1 MAKTIGTY
9 KPNNSNITTSI
20 SIRGRDEEDYIELR
34 ALISKHRISMGEYLV
49 SAYRELDKGATNH
62 LRLKSIRYS

>member
-20 SIRGRDEEDYIELR
+20 SIRGKDEEDYIELR
-34 ALISKHRISMGEYLV
+34 SLISKHRISIGEYLV

-62 LRLKSIRYS
+62 LHLKTIRHS